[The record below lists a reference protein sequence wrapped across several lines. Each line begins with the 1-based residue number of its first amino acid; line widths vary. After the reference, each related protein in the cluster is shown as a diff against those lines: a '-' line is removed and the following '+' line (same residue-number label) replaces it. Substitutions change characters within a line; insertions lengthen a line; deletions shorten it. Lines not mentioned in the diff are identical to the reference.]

1 MIWLTYEFAVPFGH
15 DIPNGGIGAYFYKS
29 GVVSVYEFLERRFDS
44 STRILLSFVFQV
56 SRAFGTGVMIYTVA
70 IILESVME
78 IPMWQSIILIGIV
91 TMIYSLQGGMKAV
104 VYGDMIQMIILFI
117 GIIICFGF
125 GLHYLGGWSNFI
137 DNVDTSRITAVD
149 FSSLGF
155 NGDEFGFWP
164 MLVGGFFLY
173 VSYYGTDQSQVQR
186 LLSASS
192 LKTMRQTLVCNGLM
206 RFPITFAYCIM
217 GLVIGTFALS
227 QTDFISLIPGDKP
240 DRMIPIFI
248 RDYLPNGI
256 IGLLI
261 VAICSAAMS
270 SLSSAINSLSA
281 ASVED
286 LFARGKEMSEKKY
299 MSSSRLTALF
309 WGSVCVVI
317 AFFAGNIA
325 DTVIEAI
332 NKEVGS
338 VSFGPILAI
347 FIAAL
352 LVKRINGLGA
362 NIGLL
367 VGVGLNVYLW
377 LFVPEIFWFWWNA
390 IGAVVAL
397 LVAYLVSIL
406 APSVMLAKEEIKIE
420 SVNFRQSSVYI
431 LLAFFALIVVI
442 SVMLPSW
449 F

>member
-1 MIWLTYEFAVPFGH
+1 
-15 DIPNGGIGAYFYKS
+15 
-29 GVVSVYEFLERRFDS
+29 
-44 STRILLSFVFQV
+44 
-56 SRAFGTGVMIYTVA
+56 
-70 IILESVME
+70 
-78 IPMWQSIILIGIV
+78 
-91 TMIYSLQGGMKAV
+91 
-104 VYGDMIQMIILFI
+104 
-117 GIIICFGF
+117 
-125 GLHYLGGWSNFI
+125 
-137 DNVDTSRITAVD
+137 
-149 FSSLGF
+149 
-155 NGDEFGFWP
+155 
-164 MLVGGFFLY
+164 
-173 VSYYGTDQSQVQR
+173 
-186 LLSASS
+186 
-192 LKTMRQTLVCNGLM
+192 
-206 RFPITFAYCIM
+206 
-217 GLVIGTFALS
+217 
-227 QTDFISLIPGDKP
+227 
-240 DRMIPIFI
+240 
-248 RDYLPNGI
+248 
-256 IGLLI
+256 
-261 VAICSAAMS
+261 
-270 SLSSAINSLSA
+270 
-281 ASVED
+281 
-286 LFARGKEMSEKKY
+286 

-332 NKEVGS
+332 NKVGS

-420 SVNFRQSSVYI
+420 PVNFRQSSVYI